1 MKVQVENLKAEW
13 ANISGKL
20 SPELAKEYDSDLIEG
35 LEYYKTDKICK
46 KTIDLFV
53 ELCNAQLAKQEN
65 VGDKPK
71 PNANIGLMKMKAK
84 ALALYAYAQ
93 NVK

>member
-1 MKVQVENLKAEW
+1 MKVQVENLKSEW
-13 ANISGKL
+13 ASISGKL
-20 SPELAKEYDSDLIEG
+20 TPELAREYDNDLIEG
-35 LEYYKTDKICK
+35 LEYYSTDSICK

-53 ELCNAQLAKQEN
+53 ELCNEQLARQTS
-65 VGDKPK
+65 VGDKEK
-71 PNANIGLMKMKAK
+71 PNVNIGLMKMKAK